1 MHSTGPSLP
10 RMELRVDN
18 EYWPIGTE
26 PYGPEGVVGAW
37 LTFMVLVPAG
47 SLALAWWQDRH
58 AQSGPAAA

>member
-1 MHSTGPSLP
+1 
-10 RMELRVDN
+10 MELRVDN
-18 EYWPIGTE
+18 EYRHIGTE